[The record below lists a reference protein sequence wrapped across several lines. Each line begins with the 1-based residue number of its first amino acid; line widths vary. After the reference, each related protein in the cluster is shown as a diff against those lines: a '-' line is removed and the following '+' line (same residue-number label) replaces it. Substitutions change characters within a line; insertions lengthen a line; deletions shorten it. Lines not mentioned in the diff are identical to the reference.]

1 MKIKFLALFGF
12 MALATLSCNDDFLER
27 KPDDK
32 MDEEQ
37 VFTRYDKVNA
47 LVIKVYDQA
56 KSANKPMVFFN
67 HFGTAPVTDECE
79 GSTAEAS
86 LTNMFNSGAW
96 SPMGMPDRS
105 SCGQYW
111 WDLYS
116 KIRNTNVILEGVRKY
131 NTPDNVLNPGDLNM
145 RLGETY
151 FFRAYFHY
159 LLIRMYGEVPYI
171 DHAIDPQGEMDF
183 KKESYHALVD
193 KICADADSA
202 YSRLPDQWQSSDFGR
217 VERGACLGLKA
228 MVRWM
233 AATPMWNGGN
243 FPGDTRQFK
252 DEYTYDKNRWE
263 KAKVASKALLD
274 YKVNGVARYSLY
286 YGDAD
291 NETFKNDKGNS
302 ENGSKVYKRLWNMY
316 YDMNSIKQEWVWF
329 VTRDKGEGWQG
340 DVYPP
345 SSQGSSRQ
353 MPVQEQVDEYE
364 YVSSDGYG
372 YPVYSDRAKADGY
385 DDGNPYESVKRDPR
399 FYRDIMYHG
408 ATFKKNKI
416 NTASGSNKINANN
429 ATTTGYYLRKYFK
442 EGWNRDYG
450 FDINGP
456 AIWRL
461 PEFIYI
467 YAEAVNETTGP
478 TQEIY
483 DMINQVRAR
492 SWMVPMPKSVLGN
505 KELMNEYIQRERR
518 VELFYENNRIWT
530 SRLYLEPSSEKE
542 LAKESMSLS
551 QGANY
556 WPYPKCQR
564 AIHGMRPVEDAN
576 GKIEIDGKKYKME
589 RYKIEDRV
597 FVTPRHYLFPIMDDE
612 IKRTPGLVQNPGW

>member
-47 LVIKVYDQA
+47 LVIKVYEQA

-217 VERGACLGLKA
+217 VEKGACLGLKA

-340 DVYPP
+340 DIYPP

-353 MPVQEQVDEYE
+353 MPVLEQGDEYV
-364 YVSSDGYG
+364 YVSYLSTC
-372 YPVYSDRAKADGY
+372 SC
-385 DDGNPYESVKRDPR
+385 
-399 FYRDIMYHG
+399 
-408 ATFKKNKI
+408 
-416 NTASGSNKINANN
+416 
-429 ATTTGYYLRKYFK
+429 TGRWK
-442 EGWNRDYG
+442 
-450 FDINGP
+450 
-456 AIWRL
+456 
-461 PEFIYI
+461 
-467 YAEAVNETTGP
+467 
-478 TQEIY
+478 
-483 DMINQVRAR
+483 
-492 SWMVPMPKSVLGN
+492 
-505 KELMNEYIQRERR
+505 
-518 VELFYENNRIWT
+518 
-530 SRLYLEPSSEKE
+530 
-542 LAKESMSLS
+542 
-551 QGANY
+551 
-556 WPYPKCQR
+556 
-564 AIHGMRPVEDAN
+564 
-576 GKIEIDGKKYKME
+576 
-589 RYKIEDRV
+589 
-597 FVTPRHYLFPIMDDE
+597 
-612 IKRTPGLVQNPGW
+612 